1 MNSPIAVFLYNRPNK
16 SHICLK
22 SLSLNHGFNGS
33 PLYIFIDGPKSK
45 SDKIQ
50 IQKIKKV
57 VNDFE
62 FKNLKQVF
70 ISQNNMGLANSV
82 FKGVNKIL
90 NLYDTVIVVED
101 DLVLSPFFLN
111 FINNCLKKYQNKN
124 IYQVS
129 GYVWGEELKN
139 QLSPFLIPN
148 INSWGWGTWKSK
160 WEGFKLGQIKKQELI
175 NFNSKYIKKF
185 NLSNSY
191 NYYKILKKHLRGKVD
206 SWAIQWY
213 YFVFK
218 KNGYTIYPHSTLVLN
233 KGMDGSGTHTI
244 SNKFKQQ
251 LELDFKI
258 NYPDTL
264 SFDEK
269 IYKKFCED
277 FKKSNKENLFNKIL
291 IRFLRHLKK

>member
-90 NLYDTVIVVED
+90 RGSNR
-101 DLVLSPFFLN
+101 SP
-111 FINNCLKKYQNKN
+111 
-124 IYQVS
+124 
-129 GYVWGEELKN
+129 
-139 QLSPFLIPN
+139 
-148 INSWGWGTWKSK
+148 
-160 WEGFKLGQIKKQELI
+160 
-175 NFNSKYIKKF
+175 
-185 NLSNSY
+185 
-191 NYYKILKKHLRGKVD
+191 
-206 SWAIQWY
+206 
-213 YFVFK
+213 
-218 KNGYTIYPHSTLVLN
+218 
-233 KGMDGSGTHTI
+233 
-244 SNKFKQQ
+244 
-251 LELDFKI
+251 
-258 NYPDTL
+258 
-264 SFDEK
+264 
-269 IYKKFCED
+269 
-277 FKKSNKENLFNKIL
+277 
-291 IRFLRHLKK
+291 